1 MTVSVRRGA
10 SDRREW
16 LAVAGAFLVLAVVA
30 SVWLAIDRRPP
41 EWDHANHLERA
52 VQCARDIQAGDVRSI
67 LERSSFYPP
76 LVLCLGGVGMLLG
89 LSDAAAGGAVM
100 IAFLGLGM
108 AAVYLLGRRLAG
120 GSVGVVAA
128 LLFGSAP
135 FMVFSTLRFQ
145 LDLPLA
151 AVVAVALVVLL
162 ATDRFTR
169 TPVALAFGVV
179 CGLGMLTK
187 PTFALY
193 VVVPVVMVLV
203 RGGRAGLVNAAL
215 ATLAAA
221 VISLPW
227 FGPRLFGLQA
237 QLGARAFGQ
246 AAEAGHPEALSVAG
260 VSFYPRMLMQEFGI
274 GASVLFAGGLFVAA
288 WQRRWLLLGSVLAP
302 FVVLAVLIQNKNLR
316 YALPLLAGMAVI
328 AALALMALPRAV
340 RRGAAVALLVL
351 GVLQLTAIV
360 TGAPPNFRLPGLG
373 VLWVSASPPM
383 RTDWRHAEI
392 LARLEQDRRG
402 APATVSVVP
411 NDNFFSVS
419 NFRYYGVRDR
429 LDLRFVRAWD
439 DPPLGIDYM
448 ILKTGAVGP
457 SWTAEKSLRVS
468 ARLANDPTLARVFPV
483 IGEFALPDG
492 STATLR
498 ARRIPMVDAAP
509 AAVAAAVETAL
520 RRRLTDVVRDV
531 EGLEIRLT
539 YDDAI
544 RAGRIARV
552 EIRAAAA
559 TIGEFARGRTPT
571 LRVRDLGVVIEDFLV
586 NPWSVLEAGRL
597 DPLDA
602 TRARFESAT
611 LTLADLQAY
620 VARLPRFHRS
630 VVAADGDALLVTVRQ
645 VGPDVSA
652 RVRLVSATDRPF
664 AVVAERVRVGP
675 VPVPDVLVNWV
686 IRNYDPSARI
696 AARLPFPIELGRVTV
711 SDQALRI
718 SGASR

>member
-1 MTVSVRRGA
+1 LHGNVAGRGPAHRRLRHEHRLSARRSVLRRLDLPGAQAARDRAVAARGGRARPSDGGGQPSGQGRGRGLRRREDELRAARQPDRPHPLAPDSAPGRRSRPALTGVDGRARTAPTAAGGARRPRRADPRAPGGLTPVTVSVRRGA

-151 AVVAVALVVLL
+151 AMVAVALVVLL

-328 AALALMALPRAV
+328 AALALMAMAGMAVIAALALMALPRAV

-351 GVLQLTAIV
+351 GV
-360 TGAPPNFRLPGLG
+360 
-373 VLWVSASPPM
+373 
-383 RTDWRHAEI
+383 
-392 LARLEQDRRG
+392 
-402 APATVSVVP
+402 
-411 NDNFFSVS
+411 
-419 NFRYYGVRDR
+419 
-429 LDLRFVRAWD
+429 
-439 DPPLGIDYM
+439 
-448 ILKTGAVGP
+448 
-457 SWTAEKSLRVS
+457 
-468 ARLANDPTLARVFPV
+468 
-483 IGEFALPDG
+483 
-492 STATLR
+492 
-498 ARRIPMVDAAP
+498 
-509 AAVAAAVETAL
+509 
-520 RRRLTDVVRDV
+520 
-531 EGLEIRLT
+531 
-539 YDDAI
+539 
-544 RAGRIARV
+544 
-552 EIRAAAA
+552 
-559 TIGEFARGRTPT
+559 
-571 LRVRDLGVVIEDFLV
+571 
-586 NPWSVLEAGRL
+586 
-597 DPLDA
+597 
-602 TRARFESAT
+602 
-611 LTLADLQAY
+611 
-620 VARLPRFHRS
+620 
-630 VVAADGDALLVTVRQ
+630 
-645 VGPDVSA
+645 
-652 RVRLVSATDRPF
+652 
-664 AVVAERVRVGP
+664 
-675 VPVPDVLVNWV
+675 
-686 IRNYDPSARI
+686 
-696 AARLPFPIELGRVTV
+696 
-711 SDQALRI
+711 
-718 SGASR
+718 

>member
-1 MTVSVRRGA
+1 
-10 SDRREW
+10 
-16 LAVAGAFLVLAVVA
+16 VAGAFVVIAVVA

-52 VQCARDIQAGDVRSI
+52 VTCARDMRAGDVRSI

-76 LVLCLGGVGMLLG
+76 LVLCLGGAGILLG
-89 LSDAAAGGAVM
+89 LSDAAAAGGVM
-100 IAFLGLGM
+100 LAFLGLGM
-108 AAVYLLGRRLAG
+108 GAVYLLGRRLAG
-120 GSVGVVAA
+120 GPVGVAAA

-135 FMVFSTLRFQ
+135 FVVFSTLRFQ

-151 AVVAVALVVLL
+151 SMVAVALAVLL

-169 TPVALAFGVV
+169 TPMALLFGVI

-203 RGGRAGLVNAAL
+203 RGGRAGLVNALL
-215 ATLAAA
+215 ATVLA
-221 VISLPW
+221 VLISLPW

-246 AAEAGHPEALSVAG
+246 AAEAGHPEPLSVAG
-260 VSFYPRMLMQEFGI
+260 VTFYPRMLMQQFGI
-274 GASVLFAGGLFVAA
+274 GASVLFALGLFVAV
-288 WQRRWLLLGSVLAP
+288 WRRQWLLLGSVLAP
-302 FVVLAVLIQNKNLR
+302 FVILAVAIQNKNLR
-316 YALPLLAGMAVI
+316 YSLPLLAAMAVI
-328 AALALMALPRAV
+328 AALALMALPRGV
-340 RRGAAVALLVL
+340 RRGAAVALLLL

-360 TGAPPNFRLPGLG
+360 AGIPPNFRLPGLG

-383 RTDWRHAEI
+383 HGDWRHAEI
-392 LARLEQDRRG
+392 LARLEQDRKG

-419 NFRYYGVRDR
+419 NFRYYGVRER

-457 SWTAEKSLRVS
+457 QWTAEKSLRVS
-468 ARLANDPTLARVFPV
+468 ERLAKDAALARVFPV
-483 IGEFALPDG
+483 IGEWALPDG

-498 ARRIPMVDAAP
+498 ARRIPPVDAAP
-509 AAVAAAVETAL
+509 ATVAAAVEDAL
-520 RRRLTDVVRDV
+520 RKRLTDVARDV

-559 TIGEFARGRTPT
+559 TFGEFLRGRTPT
-571 LRVRDLGVVIEDFLV
+571 LRVRDIAVVIEDFLV
-586 NPWSVLEAGRL
+586 NPWSALQIGRL

-602 TRARFESAT
+602 ARARFDSAT
-611 LTLADLQAY
+611 LALADLQAY

-630 VVAADGDALLVTVRQ
+630 VVTADGDALQVTMRQ
-645 VGPDVSA
+645 IGPDVSA
-652 RVRLVSATDRPF
+652 RVRLVSAADRPF
-664 AVVAERVRVGP
+664 AVIAERVRVGP
-675 VPVPDVLVNWV
+675 VPVPDALVNWV

-696 AARLPFPIELGRVTV
+696 AARLPFPIELGRVSV

-718 SGASR
+718 SGAQR

>member
-1 MTVSVRRGA
+1 MRRGA
-10 SDRREW
+10 STRGEW
-16 LAVAGAFLVLAVVA
+16 LAVAVAFVIIAGVS

-52 VQCARDIQAGDVRSI
+52 VQCARDLRAGDVRSI

-100 IAFLGLGM
+100 LAFLGLGM
-108 AAVYLLGRRLAG
+108 AAVYLLGRRLADG
-120 GSVGVVAA
+120 RVGVAAA

-151 AVVAVALVVLL
+151 AMVALALVVLL

-169 TPVALAFGVV
+169 TPAALAFGVV

-193 VVVPVVMVLV
+193 VLAPVVMVLV
-203 RGGRAGLVNAAL
+203 RGGRAGLINAAL
-215 ATLAAA
+215 ATLVAT

-227 FGPRLFGLQA
+227 FGPRLLGIQA

-246 AAEAGHPEALSVAG
+246 AAESGHPEPLSVAG
-260 VSFYPRMLMQEFGI
+260 VTFYPRMLLPQFGI
-274 GASVLFAGGLFVAA
+274 GAGVLFAAGLIVAA
-288 WQRRWLLLGSVLAP
+288 VRRQWLLLVSVLAP

-316 YALPLLAGMAVI
+316 YSLPLLAGMAVM
-328 AALALMALPRAV
+328 AALALMALPRGV
-340 RRGAAVALLVL
+340 RRGAVAVLLVL
-351 GVLQLTAIV
+351 GVLQLGAIV
-360 TGAPPNFRLPGLG
+360 AGVPPNVRLPGLR
-373 VLWVSASPPM
+373 VLWVTASAPI
-383 RTDWRHAEI
+383 RADWKHAEI
-392 LARLEQDRRG
+392 LGRIEQDRHG
-402 APATVSVVP
+402 APVTVSVVP

-429 LDLRFVRAWD
+429 LDIRFVRAWD

-457 SWTAEKSLRVS
+457 QWTAEKSLRVS
-468 ARLANDPTLARVFPV
+468 ERLATDSALARVFPV

-498 ARRIPMVDAAP
+498 ARRIPPVDAAP
-509 AAVAAAVETAL
+509 ARVAAAIETAL
-520 RRRLTDVVRDV
+520 RRRLNDVVRDV
-531 EGLEIRLT
+531 EGLEIRLV
-539 YDDAI
+539 YDDGI
-544 RAGRIARV
+544 RAGRITRV
-552 EIRAAAA
+552 EIRAATA
-559 TIGEFARGRTPT
+559 TVGEFARGRTPT

-586 NPWSVLEAGRL
+586 NPWSALESGRL

-602 TRARFESAT
+602 TRARFDSAT
-611 LTLADLQAY
+611 LALADLQAY

-630 VVAADGDALLVTVRQ
+630 VIAADGDALLVTMRQ

-652 RVRLVSATDRPF
+652 RVRLVSAPDRPF
-664 AVVAERVRVGP
+664 AVIAERVRVGP

-696 AARLPFPIELGRVTV
+696 AARLPFPVELGRVSV

-718 SGASR
+718 SGAQR

>member
-1 MTVSVRRGA
+1 MRRGTSA
-10 SDRREW
+10 RGEW
-16 LAVAGAFLVLAVVA
+16 LAVATAFVIIAVAA

-52 VQCARDIQAGDVRSI
+52 VQCARDLRAGDVRSI

-89 LSDAAAGGAVM
+89 LSDAAAGGVVM
-100 IAFLGLGM
+100 LAFLGLGM
-108 AAVYLLGRRLAG
+108 AAVYLLGRRLSDG
-120 GSVGVVAA
+120 RVGMAAA

-151 AVVAVALVVLL
+151 AMVAVALVVLL

-169 TPVALAFGVV
+169 TPAALAFGIV

-193 VVVPVVMVLV
+193 VVVPVLVVLV

-215 ATLAAA
+215 ATMVAV

-237 QLGARAFGQ
+237 QLAARAFGQ
-246 AAEAGHPEALSVAG
+246 AAESGHPEPLSVAG
-260 VSFYPRMLMQEFGI
+260 VTYYPRMLLQQFGI
-274 GASVLFAGGLFVAA
+274 GAGLLFAVGLAVAA
-288 WQRRWLLLGSVLAP
+288 WRRQWLLLASVLAP
-302 FVVLAVLIQNKNLR
+302 FLVLAVLIQNKNLR
-316 YALPLLAGMAVI
+316 YSLPLLAGMAVI
-328 AALALMALPRAV
+328 AAQGLMALRRGV

-351 GVLQLTAIV
+351 GVLQLSAV
-360 TGAPPNFRLPGLG
+360 VVGVPPNVRLPGLR
-373 VLWVSASPPM
+373 VPWVIASPPT
-383 RTDWRHAEI
+383 RADWKHAEI

-402 APATVSVVP
+402 APVTVSVVP

-429 LDLRFVRAWD
+429 LNVRFVRAWD

-457 SWTAEKSLRVS
+457 QWTAEKSRRVS
-468 ARLANDPTLARVFPV
+468 ERLATDPALARVFPV
-483 IGEFALPDG
+483 IGEWALPDG

-498 ARRIPMVDAAP
+498 ARRIPPVEAAP
-509 AAVAAAVETAL
+509 ATVAAAVEAAL
-520 RRRLTDVVRDV
+520 RRRLADVVRDV
-531 EGLEIRLT
+531 EGLDIRLA
-539 YDDAI
+539 YDDGI
-544 RAGRIARV
+544 RSGRISRV

-559 TIGEFARGRTPT
+559 TVGEFARGRTPT

-586 NPWSVLEAGRL
+586 NPWSALEAGRL

-602 TRARFESAT
+602 ARARFESAT
-611 LTLADLQAY
+611 LALADLQAY

-630 VVAADGDALLVTVRQ
+630 VVAADGDALFVTMRQ

-652 RVRLVSATDRPF
+652 RVRLVSAADRPF
-664 AVVAERVRVGP
+664 AVIAERVRVGP
-675 VPVPDVLVNWV
+675 VPVPDALANWV

-696 AARLPFPIELGRVTV
+696 AARLPFPIELGRVSV

-718 SGASR
+718 SGARR

>member
-1 MTVSVRRGA
+1 MVI
-10 SDRREW
+10 
-16 LAVAGAFLVLAVVA
+16 AVVA
-30 SVWLAIDRRPP
+30 AVWLAIDRRPP

-52 VQCARDIQAGDVRSI
+52 MQCARDIQAGDVRSI

-76 LVLCLGGVGMLLG
+76 LVLCLGGVAMLLG

-100 IAFLGLGM
+100 LAFLGLGM

-120 GSVGVVAA
+120 GSVGVAAA

-193 VVVPVVMVLV
+193 VLVPVVMVLV
-203 RGGRAGLVNAAL
+203 RGGRAGLVNAGL

-246 AAEAGHPEALSVAG
+246 AAESGHPEALSVAG
-260 VSFYPRMLMQEFGI
+260 VTFYPRMLMQEFGI
-274 GASVLFAGGLFVAA
+274 GAGMLFAGGLLVAA

-316 YALPLLAGMAVI
+316 YTLPLLAGMAVI

-360 TGAPPNFRLPGLG
+360 AGAPPNFRLPGLG
-373 VLWVSASPPM
+373 VPWVLVSPPM

-509 AAVAAAVETAL
+509 AAVAAAIETAL
-520 RRRLTDVVRDV
+520 RRRLADVVRDV
-531 EGLEIRLT
+531 EGLEIRLA

-586 NPWSVLEAGRL
+586 NPWSALEAGRL

-630 VVAADGDALLVTVRQ
+630 GVAAA
-645 VGPDVSA
+645 
-652 RVRLVSATDRPF
+652 ATRC
-664 AVVAERVRVGP
+664 
-675 VPVPDVLVNWV
+675 W
-686 IRNYDPSARI
+686 
-696 AARLPFPIELGRVTV
+696 
-711 SDQALRI
+711 
-718 SGASR
+718 